1 MTEKAIDPGYY
12 QRSVG
17 EQEISYAIGTL
28 QRYKQGK
35 AVLENRVI
43 EDEQWYRLRHDAI
56 LRSKSKKE
64 QDRLQPTSA
73 WLFDM
78 LNQKHADAMDNYP
91 VPAVLPREP
100 SDEQSAQ
107 ILSDILP
114 VVMEHTDFEQSYSDN
129 WWDKLK
135 NGCAVYGVFWDP
147 SQENGLGDISIKPI
161 DLLKIFWE
169 PGVEDI
175 QDSRNLF
182 IVSMVDRDL
191 LEQ

>member
-107 ILSDILP
+107 ILSDILL
-114 VVMEHTDFEQSYSDN
+114 VGQAEKRVR
-129 WWDKLK
+129 
-135 NGCAVYGVFWDP
+135 
-147 SQENGLGDISIKPI
+147 GLWRVLGSESGERAGGY
-161 DLLKIFWE
+161 LH
-169 PGVEDI
+169 
-175 QDSRNLF
+175 QTH
-182 IVSMVDRDL
+182 
-191 LEQ
+191 